1 MSENTIELPNQ
12 TVELIDGPDNDGP
25 IYLITA
31 NGENGLETRVVD
43 LRKEAPHAF
52 PPRTTQPRTVT
63 DTASLL
69 AEVERRPLVENISTA
84 WGNRNVGE
92 ITIVYDELEPD
103 ANLDYTN
110 RADHLRLK
118 FVRDPDWNT
127 LFRAADGEFHR
138 QGEFGDLIE
147 QAGHLIISHPA
158 AELME
163 IVDSIRTSSSGSFK
177 SQIKRDTGS
186 QHLSYS
192 EEVTASAGSAS
203 RELEVPREITLA
215 ARPFEDYP
223 LVEITCWLRLRV
235 ANGNLYL
242 GLFPKPYEHLVR
254 DAWTQKTGE
263 LAEQLGVPVYAANLG
278 Q

>member
-1 MSENTIELPNQ
+1 MPENTIELPDH
-12 TVELIDGPDNDGP
+12 TVETIDSPNQDGP
-25 IYLITA
+25 IYLVTA
-31 NGENGLETRVVD
+31 NGERGLEAQVVD
-43 LRKEAPHAF
+43 VRKEAPQAF
-52 PPRTTQPRTVT
+52 PPRAVASRTVT
-63 DTASLL
+63 DSASLL

-103 ANLDYTN
+103 ANFDYTN
-110 RADHLRLK
+110 RADVLRLK
-118 FVRDPDWNT
+118 FVRDPDWDT

-138 QGEFGDLIE
+138 QEEFGDLIE

-192 EEVTASAGSAS
+192 EEVTASAGTAS
-203 RELEVPREITLA
+203 RELEVPREIALA

-223 LVEITCWLRLRV
+223 LVEIACWLRLRV

-242 GLFPKPYEHLVR
+242 ALIPKPYEHLVR

-263 LAEQLGVPVYAANLG
+263 LSDQLGVPVYASNLG
-278 Q
+278 K